1 MSQAQPGVVMV
12 SLSEAYAIAIGH
24 HRAGRM
30 GEAAGIY
37 RAILDADPRQAD
49 ALHLLGVLSGQI
61 GRTEDALSLI
71 AQAIALDPEVA
82 DYHDNLGSLRRTGG
96 DVARAVGHHARA
108 LALDPARAKAAF
120 NRGLAL
126 GDLGHGD
133 LGRVEEALSCFR
145 AALRVDP
152 GYGAAALAAGRLLA
166 GGPEPGVIRG
176 AAERWLAHALAL
188 APDSADAWGAVG
200 RARLAAGEADGAVT
214 GYDRAARLRPGDG
227 TALSNLAMATLQA
240 SGALP
245 EFSRADRPEPTW
257 AEPLAR
263 ALDLFREALERGA
276 GEVAEAALFRTA
288 LLTIHRGMLD
298 DARLERIAQRARDRL
313 RRVPG
318 DGAAAACIAHDLYR
332 RGRLVAA
339 SRLARRHLRGWP
351 GEAVRADPQAA
362 KWRQVDARPVFL
374 DALAGYRPR
383 IAEAGERSMPVPP
396 TAEGGAILLVSVD
409 SGYWRRFGG
418 WFLSHALKDETGN
431 RVHVHVVNPGA
442 EDRADLDRRCAAQPG
457 RLSWS
462 MERIDLT
469 AHAPG
474 AETTYYACARFL
486 VALDLLE
493 RTGAP
498 VFITDIDARCTASL
512 PPDLRD
518 GAGWDLTI
526 MRDRR
531 ARGPFDDIIVSFLG
545 VAPTAAGRGVLGLV
559 CAYIGW
565 FFDRGEAA
573 WTLDQAAP
581 YAVLHDWA
589 RRGRALRLREHEFL
603 RLPWF
608 DFPVKDE
615 GPVKGEE

>member
-1 MSQAQPGVVMV
+1 MV

-30 GEAAGIY
+30 GEAAGVY

-49 ALHLLGVLSGQI
+49 ALHLLGVLFGQT
-61 GRTEDALSLI
+61 GRGGDAVSLI
-71 AQAIALDPEVA
+71 AQAIALDPEAA
-82 DYHDNLGSLRRTGG
+82 DYHDNLGSLRRTAG
-96 DVARAVGHHARA
+96 DAVRAAGQHARA
-108 LALDPARAKAAF
+108 LALEPARAKAAF

-126 GDLGHGD
+126 GDLAQED
-133 LGRVEEALSCFR
+133 PGRIGEALGCFR
-145 AALRVDP
+145 AALRIDP

-166 GGPEPGVIRG
+166 GGPEPGAIRG

-188 APDSADAWGAVG
+188 APDSADAWAAVG
-200 RARLAAGEADGAVT
+200 RARLAAGEADGAVA
-214 GYDRAARLRPGDG
+214 GYGRAARLRPGDG
-227 TALSNLAMATLQA
+227 AVLSNLAMATLQA

-245 EFSRADRPEPTW
+245 EFPRADRPEASW

-263 ALDLFREALERGA
+263 ALDLFLAALERGA
-276 GEVAEAALFRTA
+276 GEVVEAALFRTA
-288 LLTIHRGMLD
+288 VLTIHRGMLD
-298 DARLERIAQRARDRL
+298 DARLERIARRARDRQ
-313 RRVPG
+313 RRAPT
-318 DGAAAACIAHDLYR
+318 DGAAAACIAHGLYR
-332 RGRLVAA
+332 RGRLVTA
-339 SRLARRHLRGWP
+339 SRLARRYLRGWSE
-351 GEAVRADPQAA
+351 EAIRADPQAA
-362 KWRQVDARPVFL
+362 KWRQVDARRVFL

-396 TAEGGAILLVSVD
+396 AAGGGAILLVSVD

-418 WFLSHALKDETGN
+418 WFLSHALKDAPGN
-431 RVHVHVVNPGA
+431 RVHVHIVNPGA

-462 MERIDLT
+462 LERIDLSL
-469 AHAPG
+469 HAPG
-474 AETTYYACARFL
+474 AETTYYACARFF

-498 VFITDIDARCTASL
+498 VFITDIDARGTAPL

-545 VAPTAAGRGVLGLV
+545 VAPTAAGREFLGLV
-559 CAYIGW
+559 CAFIGW

-581 YAVLHDWA
+581 YAVLHDRA
-589 RRGRALRLREHEFL
+589 RRGRAPRLREHEFL

-608 DFPVKDE
+608 DFPVKGE
-615 GPVKGEE
+615 G

>member
-12 SLSEAYAIAIGH
+12 SLSEALSEAYAIAIGH

-30 GEAAGIY
+30 GEAAGVY

-49 ALHLLGVLSGQI
+49 ALHLLGVLAGQT

-71 AQAIALDPEVA
+71 AQAIALDPEAA

-96 DVARAVGHHARA
+96 DAVRAAGQHARA
-108 LALDPARAKAAF
+108 LALEPARAKAAF

-126 GDLGHGD
+126 GDLG
-133 LGRVEEALSCFR
+133 RMEEALGCFR

-152 GYGAAALAAGRLLA
+152 GYGAATLAAGRLLA
-166 GGPEPGVIRG
+166 GGPEPL
-176 AAERWLAHALAL
+176 AAERWLAHALSL
-188 APDSADAWGAVG
+188 APDSADGWAAVG
-200 RARLAAGEADGAVT
+200 RARLAAGETDGAVT
-214 GYDRAARLRPGDG
+214 GYGRAARLRPGDG
-227 TALSNLAMATLQA
+227 AALSNLAMAVLQA

-245 EFSRADRPEPTW
+245 EFPRADHPEASW
-257 AEPLAR
+257 AEPLAH
-263 ALDLFREALERGA
+263 ALDLFLAALERGA

-288 LLTIHRGMLD
+288 VLTIHRGMLD
-298 DARLERIAQRARDRL
+298 DARLERIARRARNRL
-313 RRVPG
+313 RRAPG
-318 DGAAAACIAHDLYR
+318 DGAAAACIAHGLYR
-332 RGRLVAA
+332 QGRLVTA
-339 SRLARRHLRGWP
+339 SRLARRCLRGWSE
-351 GEAVRADPQAA
+351 EAIRADPQAT

-383 IAEAGERSMPVPP
+383 IVEAGERSMPVSP
-396 TAEGGAILLVSVD
+396 AAGGGAILLVSVD

-418 WFLSHALKDETGN
+418 WFLSHALKDAPGD
-431 RVHVHVVNPGA
+431 RVHVHIVNPSA
-442 EDRADLDRRCAAQPG
+442 EDRADLDRRCAARPG

-462 MERIDLT
+462 LERIDLS

-474 AETTYYACARFL
+474 AETTYYACARVF

-493 RTGAP
+493 RTGTP
-498 VFITDIDARCTASL
+498 VFITDIDARGTAPL

-531 ARGPFDDIIVSFLG
+531 ARGPFDEILGGFLG
-545 VAPTAAGRGVLGLV
+545 VAPTAAGREFLRLV
-559 CAYIGW
+559 GAYIGW

-581 YAVLHDWA
+581 YSVLHDWM
-589 RRGRALRLREHEFL
+589 RRGRTPRLREYEFL

-608 DFPVKDE
+608 DFPVKGE
-615 GPVKGEE
+615 G

>member
-30 GEAAGIY
+30 GEAAGVY

-49 ALHLLGVLSGQI
+49 ALHLLGVLSGQT
-61 GRTEDALSLI
+61 GRVGNALSLI
-71 AQAIALDPEVA
+71 AQAIALDPEAA
-82 DYHDNLGSLRRTGG
+82 DYHDNLGSLRRG
-96 DVARAVGHHARA
+96 DGDAVRAAGQHARA
-108 LALDPARAKAAF
+108 LALEPARAKAAF
-120 NRGLAL
+120 HRGLAL
-126 GDLGHGD
+126 GDLGRED
-133 LGRVEEALSCFR
+133 LGRIGEALRCFR
-145 AALRVDP
+145 VALRVDP

-166 GGPEPGVIRG
+166 GGPEPA

-188 APDSADAWGAVG
+188 APDSADGWAAVG
-200 RARLAAGEADGAVT
+200 RARLAAGQADGAVT

-227 TALSNLAMATLQA
+227 AALSNLAMATLQA

-245 EFSRADRPEPTW
+245 EFPRADRPEATW

-263 ALDLFREALERGA
+263 ALDLFLAALERGA

-288 LLTIHRGMLD
+288 VLTIHRGMLD
-298 DARLERIAQRARDRL
+298 DARLERIAQRARDR
-313 RRVPG
+313 RRRASG
-318 DGAAAACIAHDLYR
+318 DGAAAACIAHGLYR

-339 SRLARRHLRGWP
+339 SRFARRYLRGWSE
-351 GEAVRADPQAA
+351 EAIRADPQAA

-374 DALAGYRPR
+374 DALAAYRPR
-383 IAEAGERSMPVPP
+383 IAETGERSMPVPP
-396 TAEGGAILLVSVD
+396 AAEGGAILLVSVD

-418 WFLSHALKDETGN
+418 WFLSHALKDAPGN
-431 RVHVHVVNPGA
+431 RVHVHIVNPSA
-442 EDRADLDRRCAAQPG
+442 EDRAELDRRCAAQSG

-462 MERIDLT
+462 LERIDLSV
-469 AHAPG
+469 HAPG
-474 AETTYYACARFL
+474 AGTTYYACARFF

-498 VFITDIDARCTASL
+498 VFITDIDARSTAPL

-545 VAPTAAGRGVLGLV
+545 VAPTAVGREFLGLV
-559 CAYIGW
+559 CAYIGC

-581 YAVLHDWA
+581 YAVLHDWI
-589 RRGRALRLREHEFL
+589 RRGRTLRLREQEFL

-608 DFPVKDE
+608 DFPVKGE
-615 GPVKGEE
+615 G